1 MLKDNPGS
9 TASYTAQHVT
19 THLANNVRKM
29 NRLVLL
35 KMHELNS
42 FHVKLSEHGISS
54 SIIA

>member
-1 MLKDNPGS
+1 MLKNNPGS
-9 TASYTAQHVT
+9 TASNTAQHVT
-19 THLANNVRKM
+19 THLANNVTKM
-29 NRLVLL
+29 NRLV